1 MALDHMILNNLFINR
16 GSYMS
21 THVLLN
27 LLNEL
32 GKSDKMQGLPSI
44 LLLFHN
50 EFDKFNNSGA
60 HMLDSIYHMTLK
72 FIKNHIFD
80 VKKSRLCHLLLNFT

>member
-1 MALDHMILNNLFINR
+1 MLEILEHLPYALNR

-32 GKSDKMQGLPSI
+32 GKRDKML
-44 LLLFHN
+44 
-50 EFDKFNNSGA
+50 A
-60 HMLDSIYHMTLK
+60 CRA
-72 FIKNHIFD
+72 FISFSQR
-80 VKKSRLCHLLLNFT
+80 VS

>member
-1 MALDHMILNNLFINR
+1 MCARSIIIIIMGDRIGEQMCARSVIINR

-32 GKSDKMQGLPSI
+32 G
-44 LLLFHN
+44 
-50 EFDKFNNSGA
+50 
-60 HMLDSIYHMTLK
+60 
-72 FIKNHIFD
+72 
-80 VKKSRLCHLLLNFT
+80 